1 MERDDDT
8 DERISLPKDDDGDIE
23 DEMELHGELSGYSSC
38 KKWHR
43 GPYGPRKNK
52 DFY

>member
-1 MERDDDT
+1 
-8 DERISLPKDDDGDIE
+8 
-23 DEMELHGELSGYSSC
+23 MELHGELSGYSSC

-52 DFY
+52 DLY

>member
-1 MERDDDT
+1 LIIGESIGEMERDDDT

-38 KKWHR
+38 KK
-43 GPYGPRKNK
+43 
-52 DFY
+52 